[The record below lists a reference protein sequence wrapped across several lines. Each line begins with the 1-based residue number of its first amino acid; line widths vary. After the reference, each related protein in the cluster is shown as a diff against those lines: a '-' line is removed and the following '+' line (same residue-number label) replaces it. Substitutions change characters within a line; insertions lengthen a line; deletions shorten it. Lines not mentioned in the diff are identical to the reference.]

1 MKNKRQKK
9 ILELIEKYDIETQG
23 ELTQLLVANGF
34 AATQATVSRDIKQLR
49 LIKITDSNG
58 IQKYATMNNDSKSPQ
73 YNEIFE
79 KSVIS
84 ITCAMNDI
92 VIKCYQGMANA
103 ACAALD
109 NMNFSE
115 VLGTLAGD
123 DTIFV
128 IAKNEKAALTLA
140 AKLNEIINR

>member
-1 MKNKRQKK
+1 
-9 ILELIEKYDIETQG
+9 
-23 ELTQLLVANGF
+23 
-34 AATQATVSRDIKQLR
+34 
-49 LIKITDSNG
+49 
-58 IQKYATMNNDSKSPQ
+58 MNNDSKSPQ

>member
-1 MKNKRQKK
+1 MKKSRLEK
-9 ILELIEKYDIETQG
+9 IKSIISEYDVTTQDELLNHLKNDGYD
-23 ELTQLLVANGF
+23 V
-34 AATQATVSRDIKQLR
+34 TQATVSRDIKQLR

-140 AKLNEIINR
+140 AKLNEIIN